1 MSFSG
6 PRVAYGDAGSLRL
19 SVNYI
24 GQAAAEAG
32 GWRSR
37 FLYRVDGPPGSSP
50 STFIGSDLYSGVS
63 AETTAREMLQAL
75 AAFLADAGERYAS
88 RMSAPDDDYPEWV
101 YEAAYLNS
109 DELGLLAEGIEE
121 PAGAPAVRVE
131 HVSIVFFEGDE
142 AEEALALLESEAP
155 PAAIEHLAQWDYGEE
170 TEMAARRLAHVYPK
184 PPASEFDQTWVEG
197 DYTLSW
203 SVAFRHVALTRRVSA
218 LTRRVSA
225 PVAPGDPAGQG
236 ASARGASAT
245 LRSGLGTP
253 APLSPARPDANRP
266 APER

>member
-1 MSFSG
+1 MSFYG

-37 FLYRVDGPPGSSP
+37 FLYRVDGPLGSSP

-88 RMSAPDDDYPEWV
+88 QMSAPDDDYPEWV

-121 PAGAPAVRVE
+121 PARAPTVRAE

-142 AEEALALLESEAP
+142 AEEALALVESEAP
-155 PAAIEHLAQWDYGEE
+155 PSAIEHLAQWDYGEE
-170 TEMAARRLAHVYPK
+170 TEMAARRLGHVYPE
-184 PPASEFDQTWVEG
+184 PPASEFDQTWIEG

-203 SVAFRHVALTRRVSA
+203 SVTFRHVALTRRVA
-218 LTRRVSA
+218 VQ
-225 PVAPGDPAGQG
+225 VASSDPAEQE
-236 ASARGASAT
+236 ASARGASAA

-253 APLSPARPDANRP
+253 APLSPARPDAMHP
-266 APER
+266 TPER